1 MDSWR
6 RLSCQSLQAKFITL
20 TTQTVA
26 LYCYPADEKG
36 SSVEFSIPERAL
48 EKGNLQDV
56 KIFNSLDNW
65 YK

>member
-1 MDSWR
+1 MDSWK
-6 RLSCQSLQAKFITL
+6 RLNCQGLQAKFITL

-26 LYCYPADEKG
+26 LYCYPGVDKG
-36 SSVEFSIPERAL
+36 NSVEFSIPERAL
-48 EKGNLQDV
+48 EKGNLQGV